1 MGSEMGGCNAS
12 GVVLALFGGT
22 GSPRSL
28 APAQEVYCSGGIGRH
43 GIGAL
48 FVERCASVAGGGAA
62 ARTSPV
68 TIAHAIV
75 LE

>member
-12 GVVLALFGGT
+12 GVVLARFGGT

-48 FVERCASVAGGGAA
+48 VVECCASVAGGGAA
-62 ARTSPV
+62 VRTSPV
-68 TIAHAIV
+68 ADAHFIV